1 MIVLVVHSIKAV
13 IAARQNSND
22 ASSFMLGFKQVLRG
36 VCDGE
41 LLLHQDSCTIVDDA
55 CCLERLL
62 KSPKKLS
69 QSNFLDLFLDEQSRD
84 AQLKGGN
91 GWSAVLKSCLLL
103 SQRISVQKCKERVY
117 ICLYNEVC
125 IQT

>member
-1 MIVLVVHSIKAV
+1 MKAV

-41 LLLHQDSCTIVDDA
+41 LVLHNDSCTIVDDA

-69 QSNFLDLFLDEQSRD
+69 QSNFLDLFLDEESRD
-84 AQLKGGN
+84 AQLKGFKF
-91 GWSAVLKSCLLL
+91 GWPAVDASYLLDFCPVISALVQL
-103 SQRISVQKCKERVY
+103 SRV
-117 ICLYNEVC
+117 
-125 IQT
+125 

>member
-1 MIVLVVHSIKAV
+1 MKAV

-36 VCDGE
+36 VCDGD
-41 LLLHQDSCTIVDDA
+41 LVLHQDSCTIVEDA

-69 QSNFLDLFLDEQSRD
+69 QSNFLDLFLDEESRD
-84 AQLKGGN
+84 AQLKGFKFGCP
-91 GWSAVLKSCLLL
+91 AVDASYLLDLL
-103 SQRISVQKCKERVY
+103 SRNFLPSTAFKGLIRGRSSDLIRFAKV
-117 ICLYNEVC
+117 LP
-125 IQT
+125 